1 MNAGRMRVVFLFFF
15 SFIFLSACNTTSHFQ
30 SNLDDEKITSGNPEV
45 QRRAGLRMQL
55 AIEYFQQGQ
64 FKLALEEIRQVVA
77 ISPRLADAYSL
88 RALIQMEMKDF
99 PRAEE
104 NFLHA
109 LKLEPANS
117 EIMGNYAWFLCQN
130 GREKLALPYFEKVIN
145 DRSYLTPVKALTSAG
160 VCSLRLKDVVA
171 AERYFVLGS
180 QIQPL
185 NPNINANLAKIY
197 FDKGEFAKARP
208 FIQKVLKEEIFA
220 ADVLWLAIK
229 IDQKLGDQ
237 ESVKGLATQLRR
249 RHPNSAEFALFQKG
263 AFNE

>member
-1 MNAGRMRVVFLFFF
+1 MNSCRLRLVFVFFC
-15 SFIFLSACNTTSHFQ
+15 SFIFLSACTTSHFQ

-45 QRRAGLRMQL
+45 QRRAALRMQL
-55 AIEYFQQGQ
+55 AIEYYQQGQ
-64 FKLALEEIRQVVA
+64 FKLALEEIRHVVT
-77 ISPRLADAYSL
+77 ISPKLADAYSL

-104 NFLHA
+104 NFLYA
-109 LKLEPANS
+109 LNLEPMNS
-117 EIMGNYAWFLCQN
+117 EIMNNYAWFLCQN
-130 GREKLALPYFEKVIN
+130 GREKLSIPYFEKVLN
-145 DRSYLTPVKALTSAG
+145 DRNYLTPVKALMSAG
-160 VCSLRLKDVVA
+160 VCSLRLKDIAA

-180 QIQPL
+180 QIQPA
-185 NPNINANLAKIY
+185 NPSINANLAKIY
-197 FDKGEFAKARP
+197 FDRGEYAKARP
-208 FIQKVLKEEIFA
+208 FIQRVLKEEIFA

-249 RHPNSAEFALFQKG
+249 RHPGSVEFALFQKG